1 MNYLLSG
8 GIILYKIVFII
19 LCILKRDKLIWNT
32 ILCISALPLIFVIT
46 FALGWLPKDK
56 LPYGIVYSI
65 ALFFA
70 HWYYY
75 IPALIVFIIS
85 LYKIIINEKTKE
97 M

>member
-8 GIILYKIVFII
+8 GIIIDIIVFII
-19 LCILKRDKLIWNT
+19 LCIFKRDKLIWNT
-32 ILCISALPLIFVIT
+32 LLCISALPLIFIIT
-46 FALGWLPKDK
+46 FATGWLSKDT

-75 IPALIVFIIS
+75 ISALIVFIIS
-85 LYKIIINEKTKE
+85 IYKILINKKTE
-97 M
+97 DM